1 MPETQHDDVM
11 QRLAGF
17 LSTANTAPRRDRL
30 KRSIGFV
37 VSLTFNAG
45 IEHLDARSYKAI
57 QLGVLGF
64 VGKTKGNNSRPA
76 LSRGNNSERRLGS
89 ALAHLS
95 NKMKTRAAAVPLYYY
110 CC

>member
-17 LSTANTAPRRDRL
+17 LSTANTATARRDRL

-57 QLGVLGF
+57 HLGVLGF

-89 ALAHLS
+89 ALARLS
-95 NKMKTRAAAVPLYYY
+95 NKMRTRAVPLYYY